1 MVNEKILK
9 NERILEICKKS
20 GDIKPGAVFPS
31 VEIAES
37 VSGLELVKNQTVI
50 CCGKVNDNEI
60 LFKTKDGRYYFSLL
74 NGWGE
79 QDGVLYGLCGGI
91 FYNFRRP
98 MTERSVIE
106 EIDRLGDYHSWGGAL
121 RYMAQKIALE
131 KIISVIRK

>member
-20 GDIKPGAVFPS
+20 GDIKPGAVFCS
-31 VEIAES
+31 FEVAQS

-60 LFKTKDGRYYFSLL
+60 LFKTEDGQYYFSIL

-79 QDGVLYGLCGGI
+79 QDGILYGLAGGL

-98 MTERSVIE
+98 MTDKDIIE

-121 RYMAQKIALE
+121 RYMGQKTVIE
-131 KIISVIRK
+131 KIILVIRK